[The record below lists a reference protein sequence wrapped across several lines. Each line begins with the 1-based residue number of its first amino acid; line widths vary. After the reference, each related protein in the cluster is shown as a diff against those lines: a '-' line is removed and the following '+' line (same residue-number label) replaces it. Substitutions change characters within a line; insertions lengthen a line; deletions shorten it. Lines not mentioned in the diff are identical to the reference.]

1 MNTSA
6 RVPVAPSEAAQK
18 ILELLVS
25 VTETEE
31 VRSNLD
37 LSLYDSQ
44 VIDSMQTVQL
54 IVAIEQE
61 FGIQVSPAEFDRES
75 WATPRKIVADIQRR
89 LHK

>member
-6 RVPVAPSEAAQK
+6 HVPVAPSEVAQK
-18 ILELLVS
+18 ILDLLVS

-37 LSLYDSQ
+37 LLLYDSH

-89 LHK
+89 LHG

>member
-6 RVPVAPSEAAQK
+6 HVPVAPSEAAQK
-18 ILELLVS
+18 ILDLLVS

-37 LSLYDSQ
+37 LLLYDSH

-89 LHK
+89 LHE

>member
-6 RVPVAPSEAAQK
+6 HVLVAPSEAAQK
-18 ILELLVS
+18 ILDLLVS

-37 LSLYDSQ
+37 LLLYDSH

-89 LHK
+89 LHG

>member
-6 RVPVAPSEAAQK
+6 RVPLAPSEAAQK

-25 VTETEE
+25 VTGTEE

-37 LSLYDSQ
+37 LSLYDSH

-61 FGIQVSPAEFDRES
+61 FRIQVSPAEFDRES

-89 LHK
+89 LHE

>member
-6 RVPVAPSEAAQK
+6 RVTVAPSEAAQK
-18 ILELLVS
+18 ILDLLVS

-37 LSLYDSQ
+37 LSLYDSH
-44 VIDSMQTVQL
+44 V
-54 IVAIEQE
+54 IEQE

-89 LHK
+89 LHE

>member
-6 RVPVAPSEAAQK
+6 YVPVAPSEVAQK
-18 ILELLVS
+18 ILDLLVS

-37 LSLYDSQ
+37 LLLYDSH

-89 LHK
+89 LHG

>member
-6 RVPVAPSEAAQK
+6 RVPVASSEAAQK

-37 LSLYDSQ
+37 LSLYDSH